1 MRCLA
6 LEPEWFRN
14 LFYKEGWTLNRE
26 EKAKIVEELSGKFD
40 RASIAIS
47 TDYRGLTVPVIQEL
61 RHDLRRNDAE
71 IRVAKNSLL
80 SRAVEGTNYE
90 GLKESFTGTT
100 AVAFSYGDPV
110 SPTKILIN
118 FCKDHPELKLRSG
131 VLDGKLLNENELTA
145 LSKLPSREVLLG
157 QMLSVM
163 NAVPTGLVRVLSG
176 VPRAF
181 LTVLQAVGDKKA
193 AASAEA

>member
-1 MRCLA
+1 M
-6 LEPEWFRN
+6 
-14 LFYKEGWTLNRE
+14 NRE

-40 RASIAIS
+40 RASIAIT
-47 TDYRGLTVPVIQEL
+47 TDYRGLTVPVLQDL

-80 SRAVEGTNYE
+80 SRAVKGTDYE
-90 GLKESFTGTT
+90 GLQGSFTGTT
-100 AVAFSYGDPV
+100 AMAFSYGDPV
-110 SPTKILIN
+110 SPAKILIN
-118 FCKDHPELKLRSG
+118 FCKDHPELKVRAA
-131 VLDGKLLNENELTA
+131 VLDGKLLNENELAA
-145 LSKLPSREVLLG
+145 LSKLPAREVLLG

-181 LTVLQAVGDKKA
+181 LYVLQAIGDQK
-193 AASAEA
+193 ASAATVA